1 MNMWGTH
8 RSWSK
13 RTLSVSKD
21 REERMLGAAEVIKS
35 DQYDFILFQ
44 VKKLFQKYANYIITS
59 SWPPV
64 F

>member
-44 VKKLFQKYANYIITS
+44 VEKLFQKYAN
-59 SWPPV
+59 
-64 F
+64 